1 MEFRTSIYNIIGNY
15 TSTYYWKRILDYIQ
29 VSLDGFGILDPTGV
43 ADGINSVIYLARGQG
58 AYALISAV
66 AMLPYIGDI
75 AKIG

>member
-15 TSTYYWKRILDYIQ
+15 TSTYYWKRIFDYIQ
-29 VSLDGFGILDPTGV
+29 VSLDGFGILDLTGV

-58 AYALISAV
+58 GYALISTV
-66 AMLPYIGDI
+66 AMLPYLGDI